1 MSFRGEKSIN
11 KNPREQEEYIMSKR
25 VGIVGAGVTPFKGTW
40 TEKTYYELAQMAT
53 REAVFNAQ
61 IEIKDV
67 DAAFY
72 GIYNDIFERAA
83 IPEHAIHG
91 LLGMQNKF
99 GVRITTGGATGAYT
113 MSAAHAYLAAGRFK
127 TALVLGVEKAT
138 DCFDFSSMSA
148 TPEVIKSIGW
158 SGDSFFEQPIGWSA
172 SDSYAEVVLGYMDE
186 HPEDLKPEITAQI
199 SAQLSQQVK
208 GNKYAQRQ
216 FDQVTPEEVMNSRMV
231 VYPFKELEICVYTEG
246 AAALILAEEESAK
259 AISRTNGTPIVWIT
273 GVGEANEHSFAG
285 KRHKDMSR
293 IMSDY
298 YASHRAY
305 EMAGIKDPRKS
316 VDIIE
321 LHDAFVHQLEISM
334 AEFGFVPLGRADSL
348 IEEGLMTPGGRYSV
362 NPSGGLIYC
371 GHAVGASNI
380 MSAWSA
386 RNELVKKNLKTA
398 LVHGTGSTVAQYT
411 ACLIFEHE

>member
-1 MSFRGEKSIN
+1 
-11 KNPREQEEYIMSKR
+11 MSKR

-40 TEKTYYELAQMAT
+40 REKTYYELAQMAT
-53 REAVFNAQ
+53 REAVKDAKM
-61 IEIKDV
+61 EIQDV

-72 GIYNDIFERAA
+72 GIYNDIFERTA

-99 GVRITTGGATGAYT
+99 GIRITTGGATGAYT

-172 SDSYAEVVLGYMDE
+172 SDSYAEVVLAYMDE
-186 HPEDLKPEITAQI
+186 HPQDLKPEITAQI
-199 SAQLSQQVK
+199 SAQLSQQVLP
-208 GNKYAQRQ
+208 NKFAQRQ
-216 FDQVTPEEVMNSRMV
+216 FDQVSAEEVLNSRLV
-231 VYPFKELEICVYTEG
+231 AYPFRELEICVYSEG
-246 AAALILAEEESAK
+246 AAALIMAEEETAK
-259 AISRTNGTPIVWIT
+259 AISRNSGRPVVWIT

-285 KRHKDMSR
+285 KNQKDMSR

-305 EMAGIKDPRKS
+305 EMAGVKDPTKS
-316 VDIIE
+316 LDIVE

-334 AEFGFVPLGRADSL
+334 AEFGLVPLGRADSL
-348 IEEGLMTPGGRYSV
+348 IEDGLMTPKNRYVV
-362 NPSGGLIYC
+362 NPCGGLVYC

-386 RNELVKKNLKTA
+386 RNELIKRQLKTA
-398 LVHGTGSTVAQYT
+398 LVHGTGSTVAQFT
-411 ACLIFEHE
+411 ACMILEHA

>member
-1 MSFRGEKSIN
+1 
-11 KNPREQEEYIMSKR
+11 MSKR

-40 TEKTYYELAQMAT
+40 REKTYYELAQMAT
-53 REAVFNAQ
+53 REAVKDAQ
-61 IEIKDV
+61 VPIQDV

-72 GIYNDIFERAA
+72 GIYNDIFERTA

-99 GVRITTGGATGAYT
+99 GIRITNGGATGAYT

-172 SDSYAEVVLGYMDE
+172 SDSYAEVVLAYKDE

-199 SAQLSQQVK
+199 SAQLSQQVRD
-208 GNKYAQRQ
+208 NEHAQRQ
-216 FDQVTPEEVMNSRMV
+216 FDQVTAEEVLNSRLV
-231 VYPFKELEICVYTEG
+231 AYPFRELEICVYSEG
-246 AAALILAEEESAK
+246 AAALILAEEDTAR
-259 AISRTNGTPIVWIT
+259 AISKNTGTPVVWIT
-273 GVGEANEHSFAG
+273 GMGESNEHSFAG
-285 KRHKDMSR
+285 KNQKVMSR
-293 IMSDY
+293 IMSDHD
-298 YASHRAY
+298 ASHRAY
-305 EMAGIKDPRKS
+305 GMAGIEDPTKS
-316 VDIIE
+316 IQIVE

-334 AEFGFVPLGRADSL
+334 AEFGLAPLGNADSL
-348 IEEGLMTPGGRYSV
+348 IEENLMTPGGKYLV
-362 NPSGGLIYC
+362 NPCGGLIYC

-386 RNELVKKNLKTA
+386 RNELIKRNLETA
-398 LVHGTGSTVAQYT
+398 LVHGTGSTIAQYT
-411 ACLIFEHE
+411 ACMILEHE

>member
-1 MSFRGEKSIN
+1 
-11 KNPREQEEYIMSKR
+11 MSKR

-40 TEKTYYELAQMAT
+40 REKTYYELAQMAT
-53 REAVFNAQ
+53 REAVKDAR
-61 IEIKDV
+61 IEIRDV

-72 GIYNDIFERAA
+72 GIYNDIFERTA

-99 GVRITTGGATGAYT
+99 GIRITNGGATGAYT

-186 HPEDLKPEITAQI
+186 HPGDLKPEITAQI
-199 SAQLSQQVK
+199 SAQLSQQVR
-208 GNKYAQRQ
+208 GNTYAQRQ
-216 FDQVTPEEVMNSRMV
+216 FDQVTPQEVMNSRLV
-231 VYPFKELEICVYTEG
+231 VYPFKELEICVYSEG
-246 AAALILAEEESAK
+246 AAALILAEEETAE
-259 AISRTNGTPIVWIT
+259 AISRSTGTPVIWIT

-285 KRHKDMSR
+285 KNQKNMSR

-305 EMAGIKDPRKS
+305 EMAGIEDPTQS
-316 VDIIE
+316 IDIIE
-321 LHDAFVHQLEISM
+321 LHDAFVHQLEMSM
-334 AEFGFVPLGRADSL
+334 AEFGLVPLGRADSL
-348 IEEGLMTPGGRYSV
+348 IEDGLMTPGGKYLV
-362 NPSGGLIYC
+362 NPCGGLIYC

-386 RNELVKKNLKTA
+386 RNELIKRNLKTA
-398 LVHGTGSTVAQYT
+398 LVHGTGSTIAQYT
-411 ACLIFEHE
+411 ACMVFEHE

>member
-1 MSFRGEKSIN
+1 MSG
-11 KNPREQEEYIMSKR
+11 R

-40 TEKTYYELAQMAT
+40 REKTYYELAQMAT
-53 REAVFNAQ
+53 REAVKNAQ
-61 IEIKDV
+61 IQIQDV

-91 LLGMQNKF
+91 LCGMQDKF
-99 GVRITTGGATGAYT
+99 GIRITTGGATGAYT
-113 MSAAHAYLAAGRFK
+113 ISAAHAYLAAGRFK

-148 TPEVIKSIGW
+148 TPEVIKTIGW
-158 SGDSFFEQPIGWSA
+158 SGDSFFEQELGWSA
-172 SDSYAEVVLGYMDE
+172 ADSYAEVVLGYMDE
-186 HPEDLKPEITAQI
+186 HPGDLKPEVTAKI
-199 SAQLSQQVK
+199 SSQLSQQVR
-208 GNKYAQRQ
+208 NNIYAQRQ
-216 FDQVTPEEVMNSRMV
+216 FDQVTPEEVLNSRLI
-231 VYPFKELEICVYTEG
+231 VYPFRELEICVYSEG
-246 AAALILAEEESAK
+246 AAALILAEEETAK
-259 AISRTNGTPIVWIT
+259 AISKNSGTPVVWIT

-285 KRHKDMSR
+285 KNQKNMAR

-298 YASHRAY
+298 YGSHRAY
-305 EMAGIKDPRKS
+305 EMAGIEQPTKS
-316 VDIIE
+316 IELVE

-334 AEFGFVPLGRADSL
+334 AEFGLVPLGRADSL
-348 IEEGLMTPGGRYSV
+348 IEDGLMTPGGKYLV
-362 NPSGGLIYC
+362 NPCGGLVYC

-386 RNELVKKNLKTA
+386 RNELIQRKLKTA
-398 LVHGTGSTVAQYT
+398 LVHGTGSTVSQYT

>member
-1 MSFRGEKSIN
+1 
-11 KNPREQEEYIMSKR
+11 MSKR

-40 TEKTYYELAQMAT
+40 REKTYYELAQMAT
-53 REAVFNAQ
+53 REAVADAAIDIQ
-61 IEIKDV
+61 EV

-91 LLGMQNKF
+91 LCGMQNKF
-99 GVRITTGGATGAYT
+99 GIRITTGGATGAYT
-113 MSAAHAYLAAGRFK
+113 MSAAHAYLAAGRYR
-127 TALVLGVEKAT
+127 TALVLGVEKST

-158 SGDSFFEQPIGWSA
+158 SGDSFFEQGIGWSA

-186 HPEDLKPEITAQI
+186 NPDDLKPEITAQI
-199 SAQLSQQVK
+199 SSQLSHHVR
-208 GNKYAQRQ
+208 NNPYAQRQ
-216 FDQVTPEEVMNSRMV
+216 FDQVTPEEVLNSRLV
-231 VYPFKELEICVYTEG
+231 VYPFRELEICVYSEG
-246 AAALILAEEESAK
+246 AAALILAEEDTAK
-259 AISRTNGTPIVWIT
+259 AISKNNGSPIVWIT
-273 GVGEANEHSFAG
+273 GLGEANEHSFVG
-285 KRHKDMSR
+285 KNQKDMSR

-305 EMAGIKDPRKS
+305 EMAGINDPAKS
-316 VDIIE
+316 IQLIE

-334 AEFGFVPLGRADSL
+334 AEFGLAPLGRADAL
-348 IEEGLMTPGGRYSV
+348 IEEGLMTPGGRYVV
-362 NPSGGLIYC
+362 NPCGGLIYC

-386 RNELVKKNLKTA
+386 RNELIARNLKTA
-398 LVHGTGSTVAQYT
+398 LVHGTGSTIAQYT
-411 ACLIFEHE
+411 ACQIFEHE

>member
-1 MSFRGEKSIN
+1 
-11 KNPREQEEYIMSKR
+11 MSKR
-25 VGIVGAGVTPFKGTW
+25 VGIVGAGVTPFKGIW
-40 TEKTYYELAQMAT
+40 REKTYYELAQMAT
-53 REAVFNAQ
+53 REAVKDAGIAIQ
-61 IEIKDV
+61 DV
-67 DAAFY
+67 DSAFY
-72 GIYNDIFERAA
+72 GIYNDIFERTA

-99 GVRITTGGATGAYT
+99 GIRITNGGATGAYT
-113 MSAAHAYLAAGRFK
+113 MSAAHAYIAAGRFK

-172 SDSYAEVVLGYMDE
+172 SDSYAEVVLAYMDE
-186 HPEDLKPEITAQI
+186 NPGDLKPEVTAKI
-199 SAQLSQQVK
+199 SSLLSEQVRN
-208 GNKYAQRQ
+208 NKYAQRQ
-216 FDQVTPEEVMNSRMV
+216 FDQVTPEEVINSRLV

-246 AAALILAEEESAK
+246 AAALIFAEEETAK
-259 AISRTNGTPIVWIT
+259 AISENTGNPVVWIT
-273 GVGEANEHSFAG
+273 GVGEANESSFAG
-285 KRHKDMSR
+285 KNQKNMSR

-305 EMAGIKDPRKS
+305 EMAGIADPTES
-316 VDIIE
+316 IDIVE

-334 AEFGFVPLGRADSL
+334 AEFGLVPLGNADSL
-348 IEEGLMTPGGRYSV
+348 IEDGLITAGGKYLV
-362 NPSGGLIYC
+362 NPCGGLIYC

-386 RNELVKKNLKTA
+386 RNELIKRDLKTA
-398 LVHGTGSTVAQYT
+398 LVHGTGSTIAQYT
-411 ACLIFEHE
+411 ACMVLEHE

>member
-1 MSFRGEKSIN
+1 MA
-11 KNPREQEEYIMSKR
+11 KR
-25 VGIVGAGVTPFKGTW
+25 VGIVGAGVTPFKGNW
-40 TEKTYYELAQMAT
+40 KEKTYYELAQMAT
-53 REAVFNAQ
+53 REAVA
-61 IEIKDV
+61 DAGMAV
-67 DAAFY
+67 RDLDAAFY
-72 GIYNDIFERAA
+72 GIYNDIFERTA

-99 GVRITTGGATGAYT
+99 GIRITTGGATGAYT

-172 SDSYAEVVLGYMDE
+172 SDSYAEVVLAYKDE
-186 HPEDLKPEITAQI
+186 HPNDLKPQVTAQI
-199 SAQLSQQVK
+199 SAQLSEQVR
-208 GNKYAQRQ
+208 NNRYAQRQ
-216 FDQVTPEEVMNSRMV
+216 FDQVTSEEVLNSRLV
-231 VYPFKELEICVYTEG
+231 VYPFRELEICVYSEG
-246 AAALILAEEESAK
+246 AAALIMAEEETAL
-259 AISRTNGTPIVWIT
+259 AISRNSGQPVVWVT
-273 GVGEANEHSFAG
+273 GLGEANEHSFAG
-285 KRHKDMSR
+285 KNQKTMSR

-305 EMAGIKDPRKS
+305 EMAGISDPGQS
-316 VDIIE
+316 IQIVE
-321 LHDAFVHQLEISM
+321 LHDAFVHQLEVSM
-334 AEFGFVPLGRADSL
+334 AEFGLVPLGRADSL
-348 IEEGLMTPGGRYSV
+348 IEEGLMTPGGKFLV
-362 NPSGGLIYC
+362 NPCGGLIYC

-386 RNELVKKNLKTA
+386 RNELINRKLHTA

-411 ACLIFEHE
+411 ACLILEHE

>member
-1 MSFRGEKSIN
+1 
-11 KNPREQEEYIMSKR
+11 MSKR
-25 VGIVGAGVTPFKGTW
+25 VGIVSAGVTPFKGTW
-40 TEKTYYELAQMAT
+40 REKTYYELAQMAT
-53 REAVFNAQ
+53 REAVKEAQ
-61 IEIKDV
+61 IHIRDV

-72 GIYNDIFERAA
+72 GIYNDIFERTA

-99 GVRITTGGATGAYT
+99 GIRITNGGATGAYT

-138 DCFDFSSMSA
+138 DCFDFLSMSA
-148 TPEVIKSIGW
+148 TPEVIKTIGW
-158 SGDSFFEQPIGWSA
+158 SGDSFFEQPLGWTA
-172 SDSYAEVVLGYMDE
+172 SDSYAEVVLAYMDE

-208 GNKYAQRQ
+208 TNPFAQRQ
-216 FDQVTPEEVMNSRMV
+216 FDQVTPEEVVNSRLV

-246 AAALILAEEESAK
+246 AAALIMAEEETAL
-259 AISRTNGTPIVWIT
+259 AISRNSGKPVVWIT

-285 KRHKDMSR
+285 KNQKDMSR

-298 YASHRAY
+298 YASRGAY
-305 EMAGIKDPRKS
+305 EMAGIKDPAKS
-316 VDIIE
+316 IEIVE

-334 AEFGFVPLGRADSL
+334 AEFGLVPLGRADSL
-348 IEEGLMTPGGRYSV
+348 IEDGLMLPGGKYLV
-362 NPSGGLIYC
+362 NPCGGLIYC

-386 RNELVKKNLKTA
+386 RNELIKRNLKTA
-398 LVHGTGSTVAQYT
+398 LVHGTGSTIAQYT
-411 ACLIFEHE
+411 TCLIVEHE